1 MLYRV
6 LGVLS
11 LAIGVLFALIAVLIF
26 LPFLSNYNTSLLVL
40 TLIFAI
46 FAWVFGSIGWQLLHP
61 PRPRGD
67 RVDDID
73 GVDATSL
80 GAGPGGASAR
90 AASVAAVTSA
100 VAPDTSSIEP
110 AYIRTASRAAAA
122 AVDPAVAAEWRPA
135 EDGEVEVLDAFEGFG
150 GDGAEAVPGTRAESG
165 APSNGRSVGGARPQ
179 FRKPGSAV
187 PPDRAL
193 G

>member
-1 MLYRV
+1 MVYRV
-6 LGVLS
+6 FGVLA
-11 LAIGVLFALIAVLIF
+11 LVIGVLFALIAVLIF

-61 PRPRGD
+61 PRPRGG
-67 RVDDID
+67 RVADSD
-73 GVDATSL
+73 GVDAGSL
-80 GAGPGGASAR
+80 GAGPEAASAR
-90 AASVAAVTSA
+90 AASVAVVTTA

-110 AYIRTASRAAAA
+110 AYVRTASPVA

-135 EDGEVEVLDAFEGFG
+135 EDGSVEVLDAFVGFG
-150 GDGAEAVPGTRAESG
+150 GDGAEAMPETRAESA

-179 FRKPGSAV
+179 FRKPGSPV